1 MFDLFFI
8 IEIICA
14 EVLKMAKKNNRNTKS
29 KIVNAAWR
37 LFYEQGYDNTT
48 VEEIIDESGT
58 SKGSFYH
65 YFDGKDALL
74 GTLSTLFDEK
84 YDELEPQLTDDMGAM
99 EKLIFLNNELFLLIE
114 SSVPLELLTR
124 LLSTQLVTNGNKH
137 LLDKNRTYFKLL
149 RKIISQGQD
158 SGEFSDS
165 LTVGEMLKY
174 YALAERALMYDWCLC
189 GGEYSL
195 KQYGL
200 RTMPGLLSSFIQNT
214 ITIQK

>member
-1 MFDLFFI
+1 
-8 IEIICA
+8 
-14 EVLKMAKKNNRNTKS
+14 MAKKNTRNTKS

-37 LFYEQGYDNTT
+37 LFYEQGYENTT

-74 GTLSTLFDEK
+74 STLSTLFDEK
-84 YDELEPQLTDDMGAM
+84 YQELEPRLTEFSTAM
-99 EKLIFLNNELFLLIE
+99 EKLLFLNRELFALIE
-114 SSVPLELLTR
+114 GSVPLELLTR

-149 RKIISQGQD
+149 RRIILQGQE
-158 SGEFSDS
+158 SGEF
-165 LTVGEMLKY
+165 TRQIGVGEMQKY

-195 KQYGL
+195 RNYSVSVLPKML
-200 RTMPGLLSSFIQNT
+200 RGYFLPRG
-214 ITIQK
+214 KED

>member
-1 MFDLFFI
+1 
-8 IEIICA
+8 
-14 EVLKMAKKNNRNTKS
+14 MAKKNTRNTKS

-84 YDELEPQLTDDMGAM
+84 YEELEPRLNEEMGAM
-99 EKLIFLNNELFLLIE
+99 EKLTFLNQELFSLIE
-114 SSVPLELLTR
+114 GSVPLELLTR

-149 RKIISQGQD
+149 RKIIAGGQE
-158 SGEFSDS
+158 SGEFSS
-165 LTVGEMLKY
+165 AHTAGELSKY

-195 KQYGL
+195 KNYSQQAFPLMLKGY
-200 RTMPGLLSSFIQNT
+200 FCD
-214 ITIQK
+214 